1 MGKKQKNIK
10 NSLILISIGMIFLV
24 FGFGFLFTDDSIGT
38 DLCLIPACPEGSKN
52 RTLNLLI
59 AIFGIVFL
67 IIGLDRLIK
76 RAKI

>member
-10 NSLILISIGMIFLV
+10 NSLILITIGTVFIA
-24 FGFGFLFTDDSIGT
+24 FGFGFLFTNDNIGT
-38 DLCLIPACPEGSKN
+38 DLCLIPACPEGSQD

-59 AIFGIVFL
+59 ALIGIVFL